1 MPARSNHLMQ
11 IAIDCYSYLP
21 SQSLQV
27 LSNPSIE
34 KDAGGQK
41 GCLHRWIS
49 VPIMIYLEI
58 TSQSLCTITFLPL
71 KSGLTLWKLGLH
83 VYHFSHFSGCHT
95 GKWPTLWD
103 IPMIFLW
110 FQHDVPMIFLW
121 FPHGFPMGRC
131 PDEAHRR
138 VSREASGGGAR
149 APRVTPGLPE
159 VVHVSYHVK
168 YSIIIL

>member
-49 VPIMIYLEI
+49 VPIM
-58 TSQSLCTITFLPL
+58 TWKSLCTMTFLPL

-95 GKWPTLWD
+95 GKWPTLW
-103 IPMIFLW
+103 FS
-110 FQHDVPMIFLW
+110 
-121 FPHGFPMGRC
+121 HGFPMVFPWFSHGTMPRWSTS
-131 PDEAHRR
+131 PSITRGVWRR
-138 VSREASGGGAR
+138 SPGSQSYTR
-149 APRVTPGLPE
+149 APISCPCFRSCE
-159 VVHVSYHVK
+159 VQNYYILLSYR
-168 YSIIIL
+168 